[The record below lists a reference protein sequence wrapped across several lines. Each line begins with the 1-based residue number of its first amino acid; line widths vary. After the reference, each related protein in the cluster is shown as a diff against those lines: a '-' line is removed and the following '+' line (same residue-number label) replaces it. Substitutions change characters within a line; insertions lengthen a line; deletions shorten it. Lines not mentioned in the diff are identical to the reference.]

1 MNKRHFA
8 YIFTICIILN
18 LIVYVP
24 YSFAETYSFSEQ
36 PISNTDYTYIYSNT
50 NDTYLIPNNITNG
63 EYYAFIGYING
74 LYNVYICSKNN
85 FENSIFTLKVGNNS
99 TSSSTPSYS
108 SSYDI
113 YYTSIQR
120 RVNYSEYFRLPVFTS
135 LNEAFESVNEY
146 INHGTTYESFHRI
159 ITIQPGYVA
168 YIETN
173 GGTLDLRA
181 QFSVKSNIVRPF
193 WRDGVRIKF
202 GGEYTPESGMI
213 FDSSFGNSIDWLKSA
228 QGQNFLG
235 FTNYGGKQFE
245 AGLPNDGSC
254 VVIYNP
260 AFMPIDNSVGSD
272 SGTIGPV
279 LTAEFSNVVS
289 VQKYPLRDNMIIDGI
304 NSGFKSDSTD
314 DYNTSYV
321 YIPNTSESSI
331 KVSDNDYV
339 IVDRANNTTSPAIT
353 IPALPDNS
361 VDSGNFLENAVR
373 SIQNLLSAPIEHI
386 QNLYN
391 AGVSFFQY
399 LSSFWSWIPVEI
411 TSIIVSAVIVL
422 IVIGVIK
429 VLWK

>member
-1 MNKRHFA
+1 MNKRRLA

-18 LIVYVP
+18 LIVFVP
-24 YSFAETYSFSEQ
+24 YTYAESYTFSDQ
-36 PISNTDYTYIYSNT
+36 PISNTDRTYVLDT
-50 NDTYLIPNNITNG
+50 NVYIRPNIDNLVG
-63 EYYAFIGYING
+63 EYYAFCVNGNGYC
-74 LYNVYICSKNN
+74 YVYICSRVN
-85 FENSIFTLKVGNNS
+85 FGNS
-99 TSSSTPSYS
+99 TFMINVKGNGSGNLQPSFSDTYNLYYCTSNRSFPYEENILIPVYS
-108 SSYDI
+108 DI
-113 YYTSIQR
+113 
-120 RVNYSEYFRLPVFTS
+120 EAG
-135 LNEAFESVNEY
+135 LNELNEY
-146 INHGTTYESFHRI
+146 ISHGTSYESFHRI
-159 ITIQPGYVA
+159 VTIQPGYVA
-168 YIETN
+168 YIETD

-228 QGQNFLG
+228 QGQDLFG
-235 FTNYGGKQFE
+235 ATNLGGKQFN
-245 AGLPNDGSC
+245 AGLPDDGSC

-260 AFMPIDNSVGSD
+260 AFMPIANTLLSS
-272 SGTIGPV
+272 SSTIGPT

-289 VQKYPLRDNMIIDGI
+289 VQKYALRDNMVFDGD
-304 NSGFKSDSTD
+304 NTGFKSESTD
-314 DYNTSYV
+314 DYNTPYV
-321 YIPNTSESSI
+321 YIPNSSETSI
-331 KVSDNDYV
+331 KVSDDDYI
-339 IVDRANNTTSPAIT
+339 IVDRANNTTTPAIT

-411 TSIIVSAVIVL
+411 TSIIVSALIVL